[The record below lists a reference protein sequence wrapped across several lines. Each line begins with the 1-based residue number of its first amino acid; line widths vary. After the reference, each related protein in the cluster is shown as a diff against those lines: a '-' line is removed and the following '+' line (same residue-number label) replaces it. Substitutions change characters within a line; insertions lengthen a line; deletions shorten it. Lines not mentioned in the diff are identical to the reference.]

1 MASPSNTDNEEI
13 PQKRK
18 RGNDDSG
25 ATTTAENN
33 GAQSAQVTAVSH
45 RAPFDASHRISRLGG
60 KYHVLLAVTGSVATI
75 KIEELIAELHKQSPA
90 NRLAIKVIA
99 TQSALNFF
107 EASDVQEAIYD
118 DRDEWNMWKKR
129 GDPVLHIELRK
140 WADSLLIA
148 PLDANTLA
156 KVANGIC
163 DNLVTSVV
171 RAWDQRKPLYF
182 APAMNTAMWDNPLTY
197 QHMKTLKE
205 LLLYR
210 EIPTIEKELMCGD
223 KGYGAMASVQMIASI
238 ISSDIKNKFAVYSY
252 SSENPS
258 LASAS
263 QLERRF
269 QMYIFGY
276 GSLLWNPNF
285 PYDEAIRGVVVGY
298 VRRFWQ
304 LSPDHRGTPDNPGRV
319 VSLVPDID
327 GSCWGIAY
335 KINEKAVE
343 NTLKYLDHREKAGYR
358 LKRVKFYPDDGS
370 EPFELSVYISEAD
383 RRNIYHSGPTSMDDI
398 VKQIIRSRGLSGSN
412 LEYALRL
419 ADCQRRMAP
428 NFWDEH
434 LFEIEAKLLKECE
447 YLRHED
453 EILDKLNY
461 KLSYLAKKR
470 NKVEA

>member
-18 RGNDDSG
+18 RVNDDSG

-33 GAQSAQVTAVSH
+33 GAERAKVTAVSH

-60 KYHVLLAVTGSVATI
+60 KFHVLLALTGSVATI

-107 EASDVQEAIYD
+107 DASDVQETIYD

-238 ISSDIKNKFAVYSY
+238 IALS
-252 SSENPS
+252 
-258 LASAS
+258 SAS
-263 QLERRF
+263 QLELRC

-298 VRRFWQ
+298 VRRFCQ
-304 LSPDHRGTPDNPGRV
+304 LSPDHRGTPDNV
-319 VSLVPDID
+319 LFILNPD
-327 GSCWGIAY
+327 
-335 KINEKAVE
+335 KAVE

-383 RRNIYHSGPTSMDDI
+383 RRNIYHSGPTGVDDI
-398 VKQIIRSRGLSGSN
+398 VKQIIRSRGRSGSN

-434 LFEIEAKLLKECE
+434 LFEIEAKLLRECE

-453 EILDKLNY
+453 EILEKLNY
-461 KLSYLAKKR
+461 NLSYLAKKR